1 MTWNT
6 GSWFDLVFERSK
18 DIKSVK
24 MEKSNS
30 NNSKILDKIL
40 IHTQNGVMGLVLELT
55 VSMYFING
63 FRFSQ

>member
-55 VSMYFING
+55 VSMYFIDG